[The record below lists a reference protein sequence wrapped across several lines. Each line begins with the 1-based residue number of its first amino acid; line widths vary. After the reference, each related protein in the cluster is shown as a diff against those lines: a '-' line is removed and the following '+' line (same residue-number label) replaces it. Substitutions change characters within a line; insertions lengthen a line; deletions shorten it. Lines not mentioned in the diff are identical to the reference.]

1 MPGTRVSVRQLWEL
15 HRQALELDRLAG
27 GAVSSLFPGA
37 WRSRFRGRGIEFDE
51 VRPYQWGD
59 DFRVVD
65 WKVTART
72 GKMHTKLFQEERERT
87 LWLVVD
93 AGPSMQF
100 GTRNCFKWVR
110 AAEVAALFAWLAHE
124 QGDRVGAIV
133 HGDARRCHLLPGSGG
148 EAGLWKCFGLL
159 AGIHARQP
167 ASRCGLADAL
177 GHLRRLARPGSLML
191 VIGDFQEPGQAVERH
206 LAHLARHG
214 ELAAVQLFDPL
225 ERELP
230 AAGLYPV
237 NGGDGR
243 CAGVLDT
250 SDPALR
256 KRWRLR
262 FRERQGRVRATF
274 SRVGARALAVGT
286 HEPLLETL
294 RSRLRQRA
302 A

>member
-1 MPGTRVSVRQLWEL
+1 MPGTRVSVRRLWDL
-15 HRQALELDRLAG
+15 HRQALELDVLTG
-27 GAVSSLFPGA
+27 GAVQALFPGA

-59 DFRVVD
+59 DFRIVD

-72 GKMHTKLFQEERERT
+72 GQMHTKLFQEERERT
-87 LWLVVD
+87 LWLVLD

-110 AAEVAALFAWLAHE
+110 AAETAALFAWLARD
-124 QGDRVGAIV
+124 QGDRIGVVV
-133 HGDARRCHLLPGSGG
+133 HGDARRCHVLPGSGG
-148 EAGLWKCFGLL
+148 DLGLSRCFGLL
-159 AGIHARQP
+159 AGVHERA
-167 ASRCGLADAL
+167 ASPRCGPARAL

-191 VIGDFQEPGQAVERH
+191 IIGDFQGLDTAVERH
-206 LAHLARHG
+206 LAHLSRHG
-214 ELAAVQLFDPL
+214 ELAAVQVFDPL

-230 AAGLYPV
+230 EAGRYPV
-237 NGGDGR
+237 TDGNGG

-256 KRWRLR
+256 RQWGLR
-262 FRERQGRVRATF
+262 FREHSGRVAGTF
-274 SRVGARALAVGT
+274 SRLEARVVRVGT
-286 HEPLLETL
+286 DESLLEPLRNQL
-294 RSRLRQRA
+294 RGRA